1 MPQKQ
6 EYRTKINQRVV
17 IRDAATHMYPM
28 ARAYNEGWVRRQQH
42 DHLGYPL
49 IYVEWDKDHWAYS
62 GEEDRWVLEA
72 HFDPVE
78 DSMAEDKY
86 NNLLKALADL
96 VANIQAEPGD
106 EPEDQTGP
114 DELEEKDKELTY
126 EYVLQRGAEA
136 ALAGSAYLLFVA
148 HKEELNGHE
157 VTIPILFMHS
167 KDDEGALMVESAA
180 ADHVAH
186 TAQRMIQDL
195 LREQADG
202 SPESS

>member
-6 EYRTKINQRVV
+6 EHRTKKDQRVV
-17 IRDAATHMYPM
+17 IKDSATHMYPM

-49 IYVEWDKDHWAYS
+49 VYVEWDKDHWAYS

-78 DSMAEDKY
+78 DSMADDKY
-86 NNLLKALADL
+86 NNLLKALADV
-96 VANIQAEPGD
+96 VANAQSEQGEGQPS
-106 EPEDQTGP
+106 PVP
-114 DELEEKDKELTY
+114 DELEEKDKEFTY
-126 EYVLQRGAEA
+126 EYVLQRGFEA
-136 ALAGSAYLLFVA
+136 ALAGSGFLLFVA

-167 KDDEGALMVESAA
+167 KDDEGALLVDAAA

-186 TAQRMIQDL
+186 SAQRLIQEY
-195 LREQADG
+195 LRDKNDG
-202 SPESS
+202 SPEPT

>member
-1 MPQKQ
+1 
-6 EYRTKINQRVV
+6 
-17 IRDAATHMYPM
+17 MYPM

-86 NNLLKALADL
+86 NNLLKALADV
-96 VANIQAEPGD
+96 VAKAQSDEAPKSEPV
-106 EPEDQTGP
+106 P
-114 DELEEKDKELTY
+114 DDLEEKDKELTY
-126 EYVLQRGAEA
+126 EYVLQRGFEA
-136 ALAGSAYLLFVA
+136 AAKGSGYLLFVA
-148 HKEELNGHE
+148 HKEELQGQE
-157 VTIPILFMHS
+157 VVIPILFMHS
-167 KDDEGALMVESAA
+167 KDDEGALLVDTAA

-186 TAQRMIQDL
+186 VAQRMIQDA
-195 LREQADG
+195 LRDRVDG
-202 SPESS
+202 PSEPS

>member
-6 EYRTKINQRVV
+6 EHRTKKDQRVV
-17 IRDAATHMYPM
+17 IKDEATHMYPM

-62 GEEDRWVLEA
+62 GEEDRWVMEA

-86 NNLLKALADL
+86 NNLLKALADV
-96 VANIQAEPGD
+96 VAQAQSDEAPASEPV
-106 EPEDQTGP
+106 P

-136 ALAGSAYLLFVA
+136 AAKGSGYLLFVA

-167 KDDEGALMVESAA
+167 KDDEGALLVDAAA

-186 TAQRMIQDL
+186 SAQRLIQDA
-195 LREQADG
+195 LRDRADG
-202 SPESS
+202 SSEPS